1 MLGNMDLFNFLY
13 CVFLKYLNLILELC
27 LFIQKFSEIFYVLW
41 TQDTVVGSQILFILS
56 WAFVSKKLSYSHP
69 VLESGCLDLSSK
81 LSLIIY
87 GILVKFL
94 DHFIPQFCHL

>member
-1 MLGNMDLFNFLY
+1 MDNFYFLN

-56 WAFVSKKLSYSHP
+56 WALVSKN
-69 VLESGCLDLSSK
+69 
-81 LSLIIY
+81 
-87 GILVKFL
+87 
-94 DHFIPQFCHL
+94 